1 MEEEEAGKIEVL
13 HSAVVAPGWA
23 ATRCLGYRQA
33 MESGGSVCRA
43 HWGWASLLA
52 SVPGSALHSA
62 LEFVPPSMALT
73 GNGAGPCSAPSLLFI
88 VYGPAAVLGPGP
100 SSRPPISQARGG
112 RNRRGDKARVIFKY
126 FT

>member
-43 HWGWASLLA
+43 HWGWALLLA